1 VKWGVDRPQLK
12 LGDVMRR
19 VTRAGLVLLV
29 VMGMAVAAAPASAG
43 PYAVDVIRDGGANG
57 KFQSPGGLAVNRR
70 DTTIWVANELANQI
84 GWFDPGGFA
93 YGSVIPL
100 TDATPG
106 PAIDRPIDVAVDGDQ
121 DIWFTD
127 LSHQVQV
134 WGLHGSDYV
143 NNLNQASDFDLAID
157 SDLHGGIYLST
168 WYPPS
173 TSQVKE
179 YGTDGKFIRQFGSN
193 VLKKAHGVAFGRD
206 GRMYVVDEIANKVVV
221 FGPAGKFLY
230 AFGQAGSGPS
240 QFNAP
245 SGIAIDDR
253 DNLYIAMTG
262 NHRVDKFT
270 KGGKH
275 LASMSVAGV
284 ADDRP
289 YTPEGIDIQYNDDV
303 VTSDAAG
310 NRLVLFKTSYP
321 VASFTG
327 PVPKAFHTTH
337 PAFRY
342 HSDHTGT
349 FECQLDGQR
358 WFNCNNSS
366 HSVRVNADQGF
377 HHFRVRAIDLQ
388 GVASKPTTA
397 AFHVDTGKPSV
408 TTSATFEV
416 GQSIPLADAVP
427 RVMLSWHGSDKGT
440 KAKQLTY
447 KAEGT
452 NDEGQPFLPFGNFTH
467 TTSQEIGID
476 PATHPSFRVTVKDPA
491 GNTSRHRFDD
501 FLTLLDTDQYL
512 RDQAGYSG
520 LAEDPNA
527 LEGEYSTLSPGHT
540 IEKYWNGKSIAVIA
554 KEQTGPGFGTARICV
569 GWKKPAHCKVVD
581 AGAKNADR
589 TYIYTYNGDGKTG
602 DGVQNLGDNIV
613 YITPLTG
620 QFPVDGFAT
629 IR

>member
-1 VKWGVDRPQLK
+1 MRGV
-12 LGDVMRR
+12 V
-19 VTRAGLVLLV
+19 RAGLVLLV
-29 VMGMAVAAAPASAG
+29 VLGMAVAAVPASAG
-43 PYAVDVIRDGGANG
+43 PYTVDAIRDGGAND
-57 KFQSPGGLAVNRR
+57 KFQSPSGLAVNRR
-70 DTTIWVANELANQI
+70 DTTIWVANTLANQI
-84 GWFDPGGFA
+84 GWFDPSGFA

-106 PAIDRPIDVAVDGDQ
+106 PAIDRPIDVAVDEDQ

-143 NNLNQASDFDLAID
+143 NNLNQTGDFDIAID

-173 TSQVKE
+173 TSQIKE

-193 VLKKAHGVAFGRD
+193 VLNKAGGVAFGRD
-206 GRMYVVDEIANKVVV
+206 GRMYVVDEIANKVFV

-230 AFGQAGSGPS
+230 AFGQAGKGRGR
-240 QFNAP
+240 FNAP

-270 KGGKH
+270 KRGKH
-275 LASMSVAGV
+275 LASMSAAGV
-284 ADDRP
+284 AKDRP
-289 YTPEGIDIQYNDDV
+289 YTPVGVDIQYNDDV

-327 PVPKAFHTTH
+327 TVPKTFNTTH
-337 PAFRY
+337 PRFHY
-342 HSDHTGT
+342 HSDHDGT

-358 WFNCNNSS
+358 WFNCNSSS

-377 HHFRVRAIDLQ
+377 HQFRVRAVDLQ
-388 GVASKPTTA
+388 GVASRPTGAT
-397 AFHVDTGKPSV
+397 FRVDTGKPSV

-416 GQSIPLADAVP
+416 GQSILLADPVP
-427 RVMLSWHGSDKGT
+427 QVTLSWHGSDKGT
-440 KAKQLTY
+440 KANRLTY

-452 NDEGQPFLPFGNFTH
+452 NDEGQPFLPFAGSFTH
-467 TTSQEIGID
+467 ATSQEIGID
-476 PATHPSFRVTVKDPA
+476 PATHRSFRVTVKDPA

-501 FLTLLDTDQYL
+501 FRTFLDTDQYL

-520 LAEDPNA
+520 LTDDPNA
-527 LEGEYSTLSPGHT
+527 LEGEYSTLGPGHT

-554 KEQTGPGFGTARICV
+554 KEQKGAGFGTARICV
-569 GWKKPAHCKVVD
+569 GWKKPAHCEVVD

-589 TYIYTYNGDGKTG
+589 TYIYTYNGNGKTG
-602 DGVQNLGDNIV
+602 GGVQSPVGDNIV